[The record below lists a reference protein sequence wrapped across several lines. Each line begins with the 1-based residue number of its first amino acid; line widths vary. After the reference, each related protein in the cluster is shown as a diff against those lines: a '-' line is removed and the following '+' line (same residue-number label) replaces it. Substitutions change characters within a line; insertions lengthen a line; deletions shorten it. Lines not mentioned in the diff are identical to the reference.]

1 MLQTLSDLFLLISH
15 DSVKITNKDISIFYN
30 FIIKKMPQIE
40 QQYPSILSKSLNS
53 SSNLSLLDDKKEIV
67 LNELKNEKNSKRIFV
82 NFQKQ
87 ILNLFN
93 DLIDYF
99 YNVGIIK
106 LNNKLEKLIKDKIEE
121 KIREK
126 SDKKIK
132 KNNTKFEYNYNK
144 FYQNEI
150 YINKSK
156 KEEIRKILI
165 FFVINGDI
173 NFNIY
178 PNDFVNFFNLKNKEK
193 NRFNATQFMKY
204 INNISKIY
212 NESKRNNNKK
222 LNNKSNNNTD
232 IKINNT
238 ERKNNKIEE
247 KNNITTGTS
256 YTGIKSFNTDSKVFD
271 LSNIN
276 KKIYDKKTYKKK
288 GNIKKNIDSSLD
300 EYEAKFI
307 TSTNNNYIL
316 SSKNLKEKIES
327 ISKEI
332 KSLSQDRNS
341 ITDDNSVD
349 NNNIS
354 DEDEKNDTIRCETPK
369 KIEERIDIKEKIN
382 LQKLFLNNELK
393 HDRYSANKKINK
405 SYSRLT
411 ISGMPMKGESKI
423 NSHTNKKRNY
433 INYST
438 HVKNQKKNLVN
449 KNISQ
454 EEHNENY
461 YQSFVDDKHVYSIK
475 GKRITLENIKQ
486 INKSHNIIGKK
497 PLKEDIINNE
507 LTSDKKIN
515 NYKDE
520 KYNNKLKIKDKEYA
534 SNNNNNNNEKNYSFV
549 NIRTDKNNNKF
560 KELYLYKNLEMHQHL
575 VIYNEDKEEKQKE
588 NGDESDNIG
597 CIIN

>member
-15 DSVKITNKDISIFYN
+15 DSEKITNKDISIFYN

-53 SSNLSLLDDKKEIV
+53 SANLSLLEDKKEIV
-67 LNELKNEKNSKRIFV
+67 LKELKNENNSKKKFV

-93 DLIDYF
+93 DLIDYC

-106 LNNKLEKLIKDKIEE
+106 LNNKLEKIIKDKIDE
-121 KIREK
+121 KVREK
-126 SDKKIK
+126 TDKKIK
-132 KNNTKFEYNYNK
+132 KNNFKFEYNYNK

-150 YINKSK
+150 NINKSK
-156 KEEIRKILI
+156 KEEIRKFLIL
-165 FFVINGDI
+165 FVINGDI

-178 PNDFVNFFNLKNKEK
+178 PDDYVNFFNSKNKDK
-193 NRFNATQFMKY
+193 NRFKATQFMKY

-212 NESKRNNNKK
+212 KESKRNNNKK

-238 ERKNNKIEE
+238 ERKNKKIEE

-256 YTGIKSFNTDSKVFD
+256 NTGIKSFNTDSKVFH

-288 GNIKKNIDSSLD
+288 ANIKKNIDSSLD
-300 EYEAKFI
+300 EYEAKLI
-307 TSTNNNYIL
+307 TSTNNNKAV
-316 SSKNLKEKIES
+316 SNKNLKEKIQS

-332 KSLSQDRNS
+332 KSKSKDRNY
-341 ITDDNSVD
+341 ITDNSVD

-354 DEDEKNDTIRCETPK
+354 DDDDKNDTIRCQTPK

-382 LQKLFLNNELK
+382 LEKLFLNNELK
-393 HDRYSANKKINK
+393 YDRYSANKKINK

-411 ISGMPMKGESKI
+411 ISGIPMKEESKI
-423 NSHTNKKRNY
+423 NSNTNKKRNHV
-433 INYST
+433 NYST
-438 HVKNQKKNLVN
+438 HVKNKKKNLVN
-449 KNISQ
+449 KNITP
-454 EEHNENY
+454 EEQYQNY
-461 YQSFVDDKHVYSIK
+461 YKSFIDDKYVYSIK
-475 GKRITLENIKQ
+475 GKRIALDNIKQ
-486 INKSHNIIGKK
+486 INKSHNVIGKK

-534 SNNNNNNNEKNYSFV
+534 SNNNNEKNYSFI
-549 NIRTDKNNNKF
+549 NIGTDENNNKF

-588 NGDESDNIG
+588 NEDELDNNG

>member
-1 MLQTLSDLFLLISH
+1 MLQSLSDLFLLISH
-15 DSVKITNKDISIFYN
+15 DSEKITNKDISIFYN

-53 SSNLSLLDDKKEIV
+53 SANLSLLEDKKEIV
-67 LNELKNEKNSKRIFV
+67 LKELKNENNSKKKFV

-93 DLIDYF
+93 DLIDYC

-106 LNNKLEKLIKDKIEE
+106 LNNKLEKIIKDKIDE
-121 KIREK
+121 KVREK
-126 SDKKIK
+126 TDKKIK
-132 KNNTKFEYNYNK
+132 KNNFKFEYNYNK

-150 YINKSK
+150 NINKSK
-156 KEEIRKILI
+156 KEEIRKFLI

-178 PNDFVNFFNLKNKEK
+178 PDDYVNFFNSKNKDK
-193 NRFNATQFMKY
+193 NRFKATQFMKY

-212 NESKRNNNKK
+212 KESKRNNNKK

-238 ERKNNKIEE
+238 ERKNKKIEE

-256 YTGIKSFNTDSKVFD
+256 NTGIKSFNTDSKVFH

-288 GNIKKNIDSSLD
+288 ANIKKNIDSSLD
-300 EYEAKFI
+300 EYEEKLI
-307 TSTNNNYIL
+307 TSINNNKAV
-316 SSKNLKEKIES
+316 SNKNLKEKIQS

-332 KSLSQDRNS
+332 KSKSKDRNY
-341 ITDDNSVD
+341 ITDNSVD

-354 DEDEKNDTIRCETPK
+354 DDDDKNDTIRCQTPK
-369 KIEERIDIKEKIN
+369 KIEEKIDIKEKIN
-382 LQKLFLNNELK
+382 LEKLFLNNELK
-393 HDRYSANKKINK
+393 YDRYSANKKINK

-411 ISGMPMKGESKI
+411 ISGIPMKEESKI
-423 NSHTNKKRNY
+423 NSNTNKKRNHV
-433 INYST
+433 NYST
-438 HVKNQKKNLVN
+438 HVKNKKKNLVN
-449 KNISQ
+449 KNITP
-454 EEHNENY
+454 EEQYQNY
-461 YQSFVDDKHVYSIK
+461 YKSFIDDKYVYSIK
-475 GKRITLENIKQ
+475 GKRIALDNIKQ
-486 INKSHNIIGKK
+486 INKSHNVIGKK

-534 SNNNNNNNEKNYSFV
+534 SNNNNEKNYSFI
-549 NIRTDKNNNKF
+549 NIGTDENNNKF

-575 VIYNEDKEEKQKE
+575 VIYNEDKEEKQKGNE
-588 NGDESDNIG
+588 DEIDNNG

>member
-15 DSVKITNKDISIFYN
+15 DSEKITNKDISIFYN

-53 SSNLSLLDDKKEIV
+53 SANLSLLEDKKEIV
-67 LNELKNEKNSKRIFV
+67 LKDLKNENNSKKKFV

-93 DLIDYF
+93 DLIDYC

-106 LNNKLEKLIKDKIEE
+106 LNNKLEKIIKDKIDE
-121 KIREK
+121 KVREK
-126 SDKKIK
+126 TDKKIK
-132 KNNTKFEYNYNK
+132 KNNFKFEYNYNK
-144 FYQNEI
+144 FYQNELN
-150 YINKSK
+150 INKSK
-156 KEEIRKILI
+156 KEEIRKFLI

-173 NFNIY
+173 NFNVY
-178 PNDFVNFFNLKNKEK
+178 PDDYVNFFNSKNKDK
-193 NRFNATQFMKY
+193 NRFKATQFMKY

-212 NESKRNNNKK
+212 KESKRNNNKK

-238 ERKNNKIEE
+238 ERKNKKIEE

-256 YTGIKSFNTDSKVFD
+256 NTGIKSFNTDSKVFH

-288 GNIKKNIDSSLD
+288 ANIKKNIDSSFD
-300 EYEAKFI
+300 EYEAKLV
-307 TSTNNNYIL
+307 TSTNNNKAV
-316 SSKNLKEKIES
+316 SNKNLKEKIQS

-332 KSLSQDRNS
+332 KSKSKDRNS
-341 ITDDNSVD
+341 ITDNSVD

-354 DEDEKNDTIRCETPK
+354 DDDDKNDTIRCQTPK
-369 KIEERIDIKEKIN
+369 KIEERIYIKEKIN
-382 LQKLFLNNELK
+382 LEKLFLNNELK
-393 HDRYSANKKINK
+393 YDRYSANKKINK

-411 ISGMPMKGESKI
+411 ISGIPMKEESKI
-423 NSHTNKKRNY
+423 NSNTNKKRNHV
-433 INYST
+433 NYST
-438 HVKNQKKNLVN
+438 HVKNKKKNLVN
-449 KNISQ
+449 KNITP
-454 EEHNENY
+454 EEQYQNY
-461 YQSFVDDKHVYSIK
+461 YKSFVDDKYVYSIK
-475 GKRITLENIKQ
+475 GKRIALDNIKQ
-486 INKSHNIIGKK
+486 INKSHNVIGKK

-534 SNNNNNNNEKNYSFV
+534 SNNNNEKNYSFI
-549 NIRTDKNNNKF
+549 NIGTDENNNKF

-575 VIYNEDKEEKQKE
+575 VIYNEDKEEKQKGNE
-588 NGDESDNIG
+588 DEIDNNG

>member
-15 DSVKITNKDISIFYN
+15 DSEKITNKDISIFYN

-53 SSNLSLLDDKKEIV
+53 STNLSLLEDKKEIV
-67 LNELKNEKNSKRIFV
+67 LKELKNENNSKKKFV

-106 LNNKLEKLIKDKIEE
+106 LNNKLEKIIKDKIDE
-121 KIREK
+121 KVREK
-126 SDKKIK
+126 TDKKIK
-132 KNNTKFEYNYNK
+132 KNNFKFEYNYNK
-144 FYQNEI
+144 FYQNELN
-150 YINKSK
+150 INKSK
-156 KEEIRKILI
+156 KEEIRKFLI

-173 NFNIY
+173 NFNVY
-178 PNDFVNFFNLKNKEK
+178 PDDYVNFFNSKNKDK
-193 NRFNATQFMKY
+193 NRFKATQFMKY

-212 NESKRNNNKK
+212 KESKRNNNKK

-238 ERKNNKIEE
+238 ERKNKKIEE

-256 YTGIKSFNTDSKVFD
+256 NTGIKSFNTDSKVFH

-288 GNIKKNIDSSLD
+288 ANIKKNIDSSFD
-300 EYEAKFI
+300 EYEAKLV
-307 TSTNNNYIL
+307 TSTNNNKAV
-316 SSKNLKEKIES
+316 SNKNLKEKIQS

-332 KSLSQDRNS
+332 KSKSKDRNS
-341 ITDDNSVD
+341 ITDNSVD

-354 DEDEKNDTIRCETPK
+354 DDDDKNDTIRCQTPK

-382 LQKLFLNNELK
+382 LEKLFLNNELK
-393 HDRYSANKKINK
+393 YDRYSANKKINK

-411 ISGMPMKGESKI
+411 ISGIPMKEESKI
-423 NSHTNKKRNY
+423 NSNTNKKRNHV
-433 INYST
+433 NYST

-449 KNISQ
+449 KNITP
-454 EEHNENY
+454 EEQYQNY
-461 YQSFVDDKHVYSIK
+461 YKSFIDDKYVYSIK
-475 GKRITLENIKQ
+475 GKRIALDNIKQ
-486 INKSHNIIGKK
+486 INKSHNVIGKK

-534 SNNNNNNNEKNYSFV
+534 SNNNNEKNYSFI
-549 NIRTDKNNNKF
+549 NIGTDENNNKF

-575 VIYNEDKEEKQKE
+575 VIYNEDKEEKQKGNE
-588 NGDESDNIG
+588 DEIDNNG

>member
-15 DSVKITNKDISIFYN
+15 DNEKITNKDISIFYN

-53 SSNLSLLDDKKEIV
+53 STNLSLLEDKKEIV
-67 LNELKNEKNSKRIFV
+67 LKELKNENNSKKKFV

-106 LNNKLEKLIKDKIEE
+106 LNNKLEKIIKDKIDE
-121 KIREK
+121 KVREK
-126 SDKKIK
+126 TDKKNK
-132 KNNTKFEYNYNK
+132 KNNSKFEYNYNK
-144 FYQNEI
+144 FYQNELN
-150 YINKSK
+150 INKSK
-156 KEEIRKILI
+156 KEEIRKFLI

-173 NFNIY
+173 NFNVY
-178 PNDFVNFFNLKNKEK
+178 PDDYVNFFNSKNKDK
-193 NRFNATQFMKY
+193 NRFKATQFMKY

-212 NESKRNNNKK
+212 KESKRNNNKK

-238 ERKNNKIEE
+238 ERKNKKIEE

-256 YTGIKSFNTDSKVFD
+256 NTGIKSFNTDSKVFH

-288 GNIKKNIDSSLD
+288 ANIKKNIDSSLD
-300 EYEAKFI
+300 EYEAKLI
-307 TSTNNNYIL
+307 TSTNNNKAF
-316 SSKNLKEKIES
+316 SNKNLKEKIQS
-327 ISKEI
+327 ISKEL
-332 KSLSQDRNS
+332 KSKSKDRNS
-341 ITDDNSVD
+341 ITDNSVD

-354 DEDEKNDTIRCETPK
+354 DDDDKNDTIRCQTPK

-382 LQKLFLNNELK
+382 LEKLFLNNELK
-393 HDRYSANKKINK
+393 YDRYSANKKINK

-411 ISGMPMKGESKI
+411 ISGIPMKEESKI
-423 NSHTNKKRNY
+423 NSNTNKKRNHV
-433 INYST
+433 NYST
-438 HVKNQKKNLVN
+438 YVKNKKKNLVN
-449 KNISQ
+449 KNITP
-454 EEHNENY
+454 EEQYQNY
-461 YQSFVDDKHVYSIK
+461 YKSFVDDKYVYSIK
-475 GKRITLENIKQ
+475 GKRIALDNIKQ
-486 INKSHNIIGKK
+486 INKSHNVIGKK

-520 KYNNKLKIKDKEYA
+520 KYNNKLKIKDKEYV
-534 SNNNNNNNEKNYSFV
+534 SNNNNEKNYSFI
-549 NIRTDKNNNKF
+549 NIGTDENNNKF

-588 NGDESDNIG
+588 NEDELDNNG